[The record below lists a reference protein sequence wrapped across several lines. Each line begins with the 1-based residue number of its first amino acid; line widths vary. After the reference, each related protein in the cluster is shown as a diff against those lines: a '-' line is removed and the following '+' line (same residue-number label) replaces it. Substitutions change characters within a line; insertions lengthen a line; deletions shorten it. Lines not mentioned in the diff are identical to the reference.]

1 MGRARAL
8 VAGTMCLLVALG
20 AHLVV
25 EVADGRS
32 PADPSTSTPAAAVRR
47 DEVPPPAPSETTPHR
62 PVRAIGDRT
71 LAGGA
76 LVAVRRVVD
85 PFDSTDPVI
94 TAPAGRRWV
103 AADLEVTNLT
113 TQVQDLRADRQLTVR
128 DVTDRRY
135 RAVATAEGLPSLDGP
150 LAPGETRRGTVVF
163 EVPEDARDLR
173 LAYTGDG
180 ETLLIAVG

>member
-1 MGRARAL
+1 MF
-8 VAGTMCLLVALG
+8 LLVALG

-25 EVADGRS
+25 EAVDRRS
-32 PADPSTSTPAAAVRR
+32 PADPGTGTPASAVHRDAAA
-47 DEVPPPAPSETTPHR
+47 PPAPAATTPR
-62 PVRAIGDRT
+62 PPVRAIGDRT

-76 LVAVRRVVD
+76 LVTVRRVVD
-85 PFDSTDPVI
+85 PFESTDPVI

-113 TQVQDLRADRQLTVR
+113 TQVLDLTDRRQLTVR

-135 RAVATAEGLPSLDGP
+135 DPVTTAEGLPPLDGP

-163 EVPEDARDLR
+163 EVPEDAHDLR
-173 LAYTGDG
+173 VAYAGGG
-180 ETLLIAVG
+180 ETLLIAVD

>member
-1 MGRARAL
+1 MGRAGAL
-8 VAGTMCLLVALG
+8 VVGTMCLLAAVG

-25 EVADGRS
+25 EVADERS
-32 PADPSTSTPAAAVRR
+32 PADPGTATPTAAIHR
-47 DEVPPPAPSETTPHR
+47 DEGATPPPRGTTPRR

-71 LAGGA
+71 LVGGA
-76 LVAVRRVVD
+76 LVAARRVVD
-85 PFDSTDPVI
+85 PFESADPVI

-103 AADLEVTNLT
+103 AADLEVTNLAP
-113 TQVQDLRADRQLTVR
+113 QVQDLAARRQLTVR

-180 ETLLIAVG
+180 ETLLIAVD